1 MSIALTPPEP
11 SLTFVPPPAGFV
23 PPERVTAARRL
34 TERIPALYPLAV
46 RAHQL
51 RQHLR
56 WRTDDRVYARTH
68 ATDPLEHRVKQHNSL
83 LLRELSAD
91 EMRLQHNKVINLRL
105 ASAETDGI
113 LIRPGESFS
122 FNRTVGNCTRARGF
136 VEGMRLTNGRAIAGV
151 GGGICQLA
159 NLIHWMVLH
168 SPLTVTARS
177 EHSFDPFPP
186 DKGRVLPW
194 GGSAARSC
202 GTTWTWSSV
211 MTPTRP
217 SGWRPGSVSA
227 TWRVR

>member
-1 MSIALTPPEP
+1 MPPRPTGSIAHDPRRSAQRHVDCPDPRTQPDIR
-11 SLTFVPPPAGFV
+11 SAAGRV
-23 PPERVTAARRL
+23 RSTGAVTAARRL

-177 EHSFDPFPP
+177 EHSFDPFP
-186 DKGRVLPW
+186 DKAASCPGGGRLLDRVELR
-194 GGSAARSC
+194 G
-202 GTTWTWSSV
+202 
-211 MTPTRP
+211 
-217 SGWRPGSVSA
+217 PG
-227 TWRVR
+227 RQ